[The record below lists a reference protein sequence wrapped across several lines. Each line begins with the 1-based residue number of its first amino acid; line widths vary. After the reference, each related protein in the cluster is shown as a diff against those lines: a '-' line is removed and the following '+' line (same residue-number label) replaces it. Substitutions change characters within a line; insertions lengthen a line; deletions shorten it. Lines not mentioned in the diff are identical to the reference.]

1 MTRGK
6 EGSGGERRRLAAG
19 VALVALG
26 AVVLLGTAAVLVA
39 DGIDGPREAR
49 GISTSLIAGVAIIA
63 YGVILVV
70 EGFRN
75 APASR
80 AARDAT
86 PPAPTRP
93 APRGP
98 AGRGHGR
105 ATLDGTSLDG
115 LLTRSEDLVPTLRD
129 LVAHGSGERGYGD
142 LPALLEGMGLPS
154 WETSP
159 RVQAG
164 RLRRNGRW
172 WLTYDEDSAS
182 EGEHDG
188 LLALEAA
195 LNVTEDLAEGPWRQ
209 GDPLPGRVARVFS
222 RVADLPLELEGR
234 GRAEALGGAS
244 GDGVAI
250 ESLGGDGG
258 EWRCRARFS
267 CLCENA
273 AAPFR
278 ITLAFQ
284 ANLQAGLLCA
294 DVVVPR
300 PRCLGVA
307 LVPEGGLGQAA
318 RDYALRAGLLVGR
331 AALASSS
338 QVTRAVINCL
348 PAPDEP
354 VVLSLDLSR
363 DSIARLR
370 SLARGEDPL
379 ARALAGEDP
388 AVRARISPDGWLLP
402 VGPFATR
409 DDELVGPAARFRP
422 VELDGRPCDE
432 ALARTC
438 GSRRVRD
445 LGIMEKMGRVEAWEG
460 LAGRLG
466 DSTQGAVSLLVATR
480 DATDDVTVAE
490 ACDRVVKA
498 LVDGTADVSDT
509 EALGRLFVD
518 GGRLALV
525 AMRLR
530 AAIGGDASPS
540 ELERALAEA
549 NDALSPIARAGIYL
563 DDGDS
568 VSRYFNSVPE
578 RILYNL
584 SGDAGG
590 RRVRLVP
597 DEYYAVLTGVM
608 QVLVMLGRPGEALA
622 RGDELL
628 RVSPVTPDAALSV
641 VRCLE
646 ESSRPFEAI
655 DLLRHAV
662 GLAPTARDLAV
673 CLYRLAYMEWR
684 VGRGQLAVACY
695 QRAIALRTDVTAQAQ
710 RELDELLGTD
720 GSLSALSEGEA
731 AEALDAAGIPLPS
744 AGERERALLEA
755 AAAATDAGLFPI
767 ARALC
772 GAAVEFDR
780 DDALVDVYR
789 SLLRR

>member
-1 MTRGK
+1 MARGRQ
-6 EGSGGERRRLAAG
+6 GRDGGRRRLAAG
-19 VALVALG
+19 AALVALG
-26 AVVLLGTAAVLVA
+26 AVVLLVTANVLVIE
-39 DGIDGPREAR
+39 GIDGPRDAR
-49 GISTSLIAGVAIIA
+49 SVSTSLIAGLAVLA
-63 YGVILVV
+63 YGIILVV
-70 EGFRN
+70 EGVGGPRD
-75 APASR
+75 ARPDVATTPHPGPVPPVT
-80 AARDAT
+80 ARDL
-86 PPAPTRP
+86 
-93 APRGP
+93 
-98 AGRGHGR
+98 GR
-105 ATLDGTSLDG
+105 TSLDG
-115 LLTRSEDLVPTLRD
+115 LLTRSDDLVPTLRD
-129 LVAHGSGERGYGD
+129 LVAHGRDEHDYGD
-142 LPALLEGMGLPS
+142 LPALLGGVGIAS
-154 WETSP
+154 WETLP

-172 WLTYDEDSAS
+172 WLTCDEDAVS
-182 EGEHDG
+182 EDERER

-195 LNVTEDLAEGPWRQ
+195 LNVTEDLAEGPWRRD
-209 GDPLPGRVARVFS
+209 DPLAGRVARVFS
-222 RVADLPLELEGR
+222 RVADLPLALEGR
-234 GRAEALGGAS
+234 GQATGA
-244 GDGVAI
+244 GVTGAGAADVAI
-250 ESLGGDGG
+250 ESLGDERG

-284 ANLQAGLLCA
+284 ANLRAGLLCA
-294 DVVVPR
+294 DVIVPR

-331 AALASSS
+331 AALASSP

-348 PAPDEP
+348 PAPDEAA
-354 VVLSLDLSR
+354 VLSLDLSR
-363 DSIARLR
+363 DAIARLR

-379 ARALAGEDP
+379 GRALAGGDP
-388 AVRARISPDGWLLP
+388 AVRARVSPDGWLLP
-402 VGPFATR
+402 VEPLVARG
-409 DDELVGPAARFRP
+409 DELVGPASRFRP
-422 VELDGRPCDE
+422 VELDGRPCGE

-438 GSRRVRD
+438 GAQRVRD
-445 LGIMEKMGRVEAWEG
+445 LGIMEKMGRLEAWEG

-466 DSTQGAVSLLVATR
+466 ESTQGAVSLLVATR

-498 LVDGTADVSDT
+498 LVEGTADVSDT

-525 AMRLR
+525 AARLR
-530 AAIGGDASPS
+530 AVIGGDASPS

-549 NDALSPIARAGIYL
+549 DGALSPIAQTGIYL

-568 VSRYFNSVPE
+568 VFRYFNSAPE
-578 RILYNL
+578 RVLYNL
-584 SGDAGG
+584 SGDAGA

-608 QVLVMLGRPGEALA
+608 QVLTMLGRAEEALA
-622 RGDELL
+622 RGEELL
-628 RVSPVTPDAALSV
+628 RVAPVTPDATLSV

-655 DLLRHAV
+655 DLLRRAI

-695 QRAIALRTDVTAQAQ
+695 QQAIALRTDVTAQAQ
-710 RELDELLGTD
+710 RELEELLATD
-720 GSLSALSEGEA
+720 ESLSALSEDEA
-731 AEALDAAGIPLPS
+731 ARVLEAAGIPRPPV
-744 AGERERALLEA
+744 GERERALLEA
-755 AAAATDAGLFPI
+755 AAATADAGLFPI

-789 SLLRR
+789 SLMRQ